1 MRWFKL
7 TNSNK
12 YFEYCKCLK
21 TFISDVKE
29 WEMLFLMSITYV
41 INSFESFHILYWRLP
56 SKMWVRPT
64 IPTLVPQQQFVNLE
78 EPGQMDIYQEIKSA
92 QWRGIEYFSATKGTK
107 HKKQTNTEYRF
118 YYTRRRMYR
127 RKNVNEKLIKIWGW
141 TEQQE
146 VILGIFFR
154 NSFSWLL
161 WHSSPIRNV
170 TLTTLYVL
178 TLVFCHYVSYA
189 LHTSLLKTFC
199 CVYAFLICTYYN
211 LYTTYLLL
219 CVSVC

>member
-1 MRWFKL
+1 MRNAL
-7 TNSNK
+7 SHVHN
-12 YFEYCKCLK
+12 
-21 TFISDVKE
+21 I
-29 WEMLFLMSITYV
+29 
-41 INSFESFHILYWRLP
+41 INSFEYFHIFYWRLP
-56 SKMWVRPT
+56 SKIWVRPT

-78 EPGQMDIYQEIKSA
+78 EPGQMDIYQEMKSA
-92 QWRGIEYFSATKGTK
+92 QWRGRGIEYFLATKGTK

-118 YYTRRRMYR
+118 YYTRRRMYQ

-146 VILGIFFR
+146 VILGIFFK

-178 TLVFCHYVSYA
+178 TLVFYHYASYA
-189 LHTSLLKTFC
+189 SHTSLLKTFC

-211 LYTTYLLL
+211 FYTTYLLL